1 MHLTAF
7 FVSFFKNY
15 NQRMN
20 RKNGDFLSYDEKYM
34 RLAMQLAGNAIG
46 RTSPN
51 PLVGAVIVKDNR
63 VVGCGW
69 HRKAGTPHAEVHA
82 LNQAGELAQGAD
94 VYVTLEPCAHYGKTP
109 PCAKALVE
117 AKVKNVYGGLLDVNP
132 KVAGKGFKILEDA
145 GIHVEYG
152 FLQDE
157 LRKQNEVF
165 FKWIEHKKPFVVLKA
180 AMTLDGKIATATGQS
195 KWITNETSRA
205 YGYKLRDIYDGI
217 MVGINTVIE
226 DNPMLTARVDGGK
239 NPIRIVVDSSLKIDI
254 NANVVQDKSAKT
266 IVATTD
272 KADKDKILKLQ
283 AQNVDVIVVDKDEND
298 KVDIEKLLNI
308 LGQQN
313 ICSILVEGGA
323 TLSGSF
329 VAKKLVDKVYFFIAP
344 KIVGGKEAKT
354 PVAGTGILNLQEA
367 LALKDIQIEKLEED
381 ILIIGR
387 VDKDK
392 V

>member
-1 MHLTAF
+1 
-7 FVSFFKNY
+7 
-15 NQRMN
+15 MN

-82 LNQAGELAQGAD
+82 LNQAGELAQSAD
-94 VYVTLEPCAHYGKTP
+94 VYVTLEPCAYYGKTP

-266 IVATTD
+266 IIATTD

-283 AQNVDVIVVDKDEND
+283 AQDVDVIVVDKDKND
-298 KVDIEKLLNI
+298 KVDIEKLLDI

>member
-1 MHLTAF
+1 
-7 FVSFFKNY
+7 
-15 NQRMN
+15 MN
-20 RKNGDFLSYDEKYM
+20 RKNGDFLSYDE
-34 RLAMQLAGNAIG
+34 
-46 RTSPN
+46 
-51 PLVGAVIVKDNR
+51 
-63 VVGCGW
+63 
-69 HRKAGTPHAEVHA
+69 KAGTPHAEVHA

-109 PCAKALVE
+109 PCSKALVE

-165 FKWIEHKKPFVVLKA
+165 FKWIEHKKPFIVLKA

-283 AQNVDVIVVDKDEND
+283 AQDVDVIVVDKDD
-298 KVDIEKLLNI
+298 KVDIEKLLDI

-354 PVAGTGILNLQEA
+354 PVAGIGILNLQEA

>member
-1 MHLTAF
+1 
-7 FVSFFKNY
+7 
-15 NQRMN
+15 MN

-239 NPIRIVVDSSLKIDI
+239 NPIRIVVDSSLRIDI

-266 IVATTD
+266 IIATTD

-283 AQNVDVIVVDKDEND
+283 AQDVDVIVVDKDEND
-298 KVDIEKLLNI
+298 KVDIEKLLDI

-323 TLSGSF
+323 TLNGSF

-367 LALKDIQIEKLEED
+367 LSLKDIQIEKLEED

>member
-1 MHLTAF
+1 
-7 FVSFFKNY
+7 
-15 NQRMN
+15 MN

-63 VVGCGW
+63 VVGYGW

-165 FKWIEHKKPFVVLKA
+165 FKWIEHKKPFIVLKA

-239 NPIRIVVDSSLKIDI
+239 NPIRIVVDSSLRIDI

-283 AQNVDVIVVDKDEND
+283 AQDVDVIVVDKDEND
-298 KVDIEKLLNI
+298 KVDIEKLLDI

>member
-1 MHLTAF
+1 
-7 FVSFFKNY
+7 
-15 NQRMN
+15 MN

-109 PCAKALVE
+109 PCSKALVE

-165 FKWIEHKKPFVVLKA
+165 FKWIEHKKPFIVLKA

-283 AQNVDVIVVDKDEND
+283 AQDVDVIVVDKDEND
-298 KVDIEKLLNI
+298 KVDIEKLLDI

-344 KIVGGKEAKT
+344 RIVGGKEAKT

>member
-1 MHLTAF
+1 
-7 FVSFFKNY
+7 
-15 NQRMN
+15 MN

-34 RLAMQLAGNAIG
+34 KLAMQLAGNAIG

-266 IVATTD
+266 IIATTD

-283 AQNVDVIVVDKDEND
+283 AQDVDVIVVDKDKND
-298 KVDIEKLLNI
+298 KVDIEKLLDI

-367 LALKDIQIEKLEED
+367 LALKDIQIGKLEED

>member
-1 MHLTAF
+1 
-7 FVSFFKNY
+7 
-15 NQRMN
+15 MN

-34 RLAMQLAGNAIG
+34 RFAMQLAGNAIG

-266 IVATTD
+266 IIATTD

-283 AQNVDVIVVDKDEND
+283 AQDVDVIVVDKDKND
-298 KVDIEKLLNI
+298 KVDIEKLLDI

-344 KIVGGKEAKT
+344 KIIGGKEAKT

>member
-1 MHLTAF
+1 
-7 FVSFFKNY
+7 
-15 NQRMN
+15 MN

-109 PCAKALVE
+109 PCSKALVE

-165 FKWIEHKKPFVVLKA
+165 FKWIEHKKPFIVLKA

-283 AQNVDVIVVDKDEND
+283 AQDVDVIVVDKDEND
-298 KVDIEKLLNI
+298 KVDIEKLLDI

-354 PVAGTGILNLQEA
+354 PVAGIGILNLQEA
-367 LALKDIQIEKLEED
+367 LALKDIKIEKLEED

>member
-1 MHLTAF
+1 
-7 FVSFFKNY
+7 
-15 NQRMN
+15 MN

-109 PCAKALVE
+109 PCSKALVE

-266 IVATTD
+266 IIATTD

-283 AQNVDVIVVDKDEND
+283 AQDVDVIVVDKDKND
-298 KVDIEKLLNI
+298 KVDIEKLLDI

-367 LALKDIQIEKLEED
+367 LALKDIQVEKLDED

>member
-1 MHLTAF
+1 
-7 FVSFFKNY
+7 
-15 NQRMN
+15 MN

-34 RLAMQLAGNAIG
+34 RFAMQLAGNAIG

-239 NPIRIVVDSSLKIDI
+239 NPIRIVIDSSLKIDI

-266 IVATTD
+266 IIATTD

-283 AQNVDVIVVDKDEND
+283 AQDVDVIVVDKDEND
-298 KVDIEKLLNI
+298 KVDIEKLLDI
-308 LGQQN
+308 LGQKN

-344 KIVGGKEAKT
+344 KIIGGKEAKT

>member
-1 MHLTAF
+1 
-7 FVSFFKNY
+7 
-15 NQRMN
+15 MN

-266 IVATTD
+266 IIATTD

-283 AQNVDVIVVDKDEND
+283 AQDVDVIVVDKDKND
-298 KVDIEKLLNI
+298 KVDIEKLLDI

-329 VAKKLVDKVYFFIAP
+329 VAKKLVDKVDFFIAP
-344 KIVGGKEAKT
+344 KIIGGKEAKT

-381 ILIIGR
+381 VLIIGR

>member
-1 MHLTAF
+1 
-7 FVSFFKNY
+7 
-15 NQRMN
+15 MN

-109 PCAKALVE
+109 PCSKALVE

-165 FKWIEHKKPFVVLKA
+165 FKWIEHKKPFIVLKA

-283 AQNVDVIVVDKDEND
+283 AQDVDVIVVDKDEND
-298 KVDIEKLLNI
+298 KVDIEKLLDI
-308 LGQQN
+308 LGQKN

-344 KIVGGKEAKT
+344 KIIGGKEAKT

-367 LALKDIQIEKLEED
+367 LALKDIQIEKLKED

>member
-1 MHLTAF
+1 
-7 FVSFFKNY
+7 
-15 NQRMN
+15 MN

-117 AKVKNVYGGLLDVNP
+117 AKVKNVYGGLLDVNL

-165 FKWIEHKKPFVVLKA
+165 FKWIEHKKPFIVLKA

-283 AQNVDVIVVDKDEND
+283 AQDVDVIVVDKDEKD
-298 KVDIEKLLNI
+298 KVDIEKLLDI

-344 KIVGGKEAKT
+344 KIIGGKEAKT

-367 LALKDIQIEKLEED
+367 LALKDIKIEKLEED

>member
-1 MHLTAF
+1 
-7 FVSFFKNY
+7 
-15 NQRMN
+15 MN

-226 DNPMLTARVDGGK
+226 DNPMLTARVNGGK

-272 KADKDKILKLQ
+272 KANKDKILKLQ
-283 AQNVDVIVVDKDEND
+283 AQDVDVIVVDKDKND
-298 KVDIEKLLNI
+298 KVDIEKLLDI

-329 VAKKLVDKVYFFIAP
+329 VARKLVDKVYFFIAP

>member
-1 MHLTAF
+1 
-7 FVSFFKNY
+7 
-15 NQRMN
+15 MN

-165 FKWIEHKKPFVVLKA
+165 FKWIEHKKPFIVLKA

-283 AQNVDVIVVDKDEND
+283 AQDVDVIVVDKDEKD
-298 KVDIEKLLNI
+298 KVDIEKLLDI

-344 KIVGGKEAKT
+344 KIIGGKEAKT

>member
-1 MHLTAF
+1 
-7 FVSFFKNY
+7 
-15 NQRMN
+15 MN

-165 FKWIEHKKPFVVLKA
+165 FKWIEHKKTFIILKA

-266 IVATTD
+266 IIATTD

-283 AQNVDVIVVDKDEND
+283 AQDVDVIVVDKDEND
-298 KVDIEKLLNI
+298 KVDIEKLLDI

-344 KIVGGKEAKT
+344 KIIGGKEAKT

-367 LALKDIQIEKLEED
+367 LTLKDIKIEKLEED

>member
-1 MHLTAF
+1 
-7 FVSFFKNY
+7 
-15 NQRMN
+15 MN

-165 FKWIEHKKPFVVLKA
+165 FKWIEHKKPFIVLKA
-180 AMTLDGKIATATGQS
+180 AMTLDGKIATAIGQS

-254 NANVVQDKSAKT
+254 NANVVQNKSAKT
-266 IVATTD
+266 IIATTD

-283 AQNVDVIVVDKDEND
+283 AQDVDVIVVDKDEND
-298 KVDIEKLLNI
+298 KVDIEKLLDI
-308 LGQQN
+308 LGQKN

-329 VAKKLVDKVYFFIAP
+329 VARKLVDKVYFFIAP

>member
-1 MHLTAF
+1 
-7 FVSFFKNY
+7 
-15 NQRMN
+15 MN

-69 HRKAGTPHAEVHA
+69 HRKAGTPHAHAEVHA

-165 FKWIEHKKPFVVLKA
+165 FKWIEHKKPFIVLKA

-283 AQNVDVIVVDKDEND
+283 AQDVDVIVVDKDKND
-298 KVDIEKLLNI
+298 KVDIEKLLDI

>member
-1 MHLTAF
+1 
-7 FVSFFKNY
+7 
-15 NQRMN
+15 MN

-165 FKWIEHKKPFVVLKA
+165 FKWIEHKKPFIVLKA

-195 KWITNETSRA
+195 KWITNEISRA

-266 IVATTD
+266 IIATTD

-283 AQNVDVIVVDKDEND
+283 AQDVDVIVVDKDKND
-298 KVDIEKLLNI
+298 KVDIEKLLDI

>member
-1 MHLTAF
+1 
-7 FVSFFKNY
+7 
-15 NQRMN
+15 MN

-69 HRKAGTPHAEVHA
+69 HRKSGTPHAEVHA

-109 PCAKALVE
+109 PCSKALVE

-165 FKWIEHKKPFVVLKA
+165 FKWIEHKKPFIVLKA

-226 DNPMLTARVDGGK
+226 DNTMLTARVDGGK

-283 AQNVDVIVVDKDEND
+283 AQDVDVIVVDKDEND
-298 KVDIEKLLNI
+298 KVDIEKLLDI

-367 LALKDIQIEKLEED
+367 LSLKDIQIEKLKED

>member
-1 MHLTAF
+1 
-7 FVSFFKNY
+7 
-15 NQRMN
+15 MN

-180 AMTLDGKIATATGQS
+180 AMTLDGKIATTTGQS

-283 AQNVDVIVVDKDEND
+283 AQDVDVIVVDKDEND
-298 KVDIEKLLNI
+298 KVDIEKLLDI

-329 VAKKLVDKVYFFIAP
+329 VAKKLVDKVYFFIAL

>member
-1 MHLTAF
+1 
-7 FVSFFKNY
+7 
-15 NQRMN
+15 MN

-145 GIHVEYG
+145 DIHVEYG

-266 IVATTD
+266 IIATTD

-283 AQNVDVIVVDKDEND
+283 AQDVDVIVVDKDEND
-298 KVDIEKLLNI
+298 KVDIEKLLDI

-329 VAKKLVDKVYFFIAP
+329 VARKLVDKVYFFIAP

>member
-1 MHLTAF
+1 
-7 FVSFFKNY
+7 
-15 NQRMN
+15 MN

-165 FKWIEHKKPFVVLKA
+165 FKWIEHKKPFIVLKA

-254 NANVVQDKSAKT
+254 NANVVQDKSTKT
-266 IVATTD
+266 IIATTD
-272 KADKDKILKLQ
+272 KANKDKILKLQ
-283 AQNVDVIVVDKDEND
+283 AQDVDVIVVDKDEND
-298 KVDIEKLLNI
+298 KVDIEKLLDI

-344 KIVGGKEAKT
+344 KIIGGKEAKT

-381 ILIIGR
+381 VLIIGR

>member
-1 MHLTAF
+1 
-7 FVSFFKNY
+7 
-15 NQRMN
+15 MN

-34 RLAMQLAGNAIG
+34 KLAMQLAGNAIG

-226 DNPMLTARVDGGK
+226 DNPMLTSRVDGGK

-266 IVATTD
+266 IIATTD
-272 KADKDKILKLQ
+272 KANKDKILKLQ
-283 AQNVDVIVVDKDEND
+283 AQDVDVIVVDKDEND
-298 KVDIEKLLNI
+298 KVDIEKLLDILGQQNI
-308 LGQQN
+308 GQQN

>member
-1 MHLTAF
+1 
-7 FVSFFKNY
+7 
-15 NQRMN
+15 MN

-165 FKWIEHKKPFVVLKA
+165 FKWIEHKKPFIVLKA

-254 NANVVQDKSAKT
+254 NANVVQDKSART

-283 AQNVDVIVVDKDEND
+283 AQDVDVIVVDKDEND
-298 KVDIEKLLNI
+298 KVDIEKLLDI

-354 PVAGTGILNLQEA
+354 PVEGTGILNLQEA

>member
-1 MHLTAF
+1 
-7 FVSFFKNY
+7 
-15 NQRMN
+15 MN

-266 IVATTD
+266 IIATTD

-283 AQNVDVIVVDKDEND
+283 AQDVDVIVVDKDEND
-298 KVDIEKLLNI
+298 KVDIEKLLDI
-308 LGQQN
+308 LGQKN

-344 KIVGGKEAKT
+344 KIIGGKEAKT

>member
-1 MHLTAF
+1 
-7 FVSFFKNY
+7 
-15 NQRMN
+15 MN
-20 RKNGDFLSYDEKYM
+20 RKNGDFLSYNEKYM

-165 FKWIEHKKPFVVLKA
+165 FKWIEHKKPFIVLKA

-266 IVATTD
+266 IIATTD
-272 KADKDKILKLQ
+272 KANKDKILKLQ
-283 AQNVDVIVVDKDEND
+283 AQDVDVIVVDKDEND
-298 KVDIEKLLNI
+298 KVDIEKLLDI

-344 KIVGGKEAKT
+344 KIIGGKEAKT

-381 ILIIGR
+381 VLIIGR

>member
-1 MHLTAF
+1 
-7 FVSFFKNY
+7 
-15 NQRMN
+15 MN

-165 FKWIEHKKPFVVLKA
+165 FKWIEHKKPFIVLKA

-226 DNPMLTARVDGGK
+226 DNPMLTVRVDGGK

-266 IVATTD
+266 IIATTD
-272 KADKDKILKLQ
+272 KANKDKILKLQ
-283 AQNVDVIVVDKDEND
+283 AQDVDVIVVDKDEND
-298 KVDIEKLLNI
+298 KVDIEKLLDI

-344 KIVGGKEAKT
+344 KIIGGKKAKT

-381 ILIIGR
+381 VLIIGR

>member
-1 MHLTAF
+1 
-7 FVSFFKNY
+7 
-15 NQRMN
+15 MN

-283 AQNVDVIVVDKDEND
+283 AQDVDVIVVDKDKND
-298 KVDIEKLLNI
+298 KVDIEKLLDI

-367 LALKDIQIEKLEED
+367 LALKDIQFEKLEED

>member
-1 MHLTAF
+1 
-7 FVSFFKNY
+7 
-15 NQRMN
+15 MN

-82 LNQAGELAQGAD
+82 LNKAGELAQGAD

-165 FKWIEHKKPFVVLKA
+165 FKWIEHKKPFIVLKA

-266 IVATTD
+266 IIATTD
-272 KADKDKILKLQ
+272 KANKDKILKLQ
-283 AQNVDVIVVDKDEND
+283 AQDVDVIVVDKDKND
-298 KVDIEKLLNI
+298 KVDIEKLLDI

-329 VAKKLVDKVYFFIAP
+329 VAKKLVDKVDFFIAP

-354 PVAGTGILNLQEA
+354 PVAGTGMLNLQEA

>member
-1 MHLTAF
+1 
-7 FVSFFKNY
+7 
-15 NQRMN
+15 MN

-226 DNPMLTARVDGGK
+226 DNPMLTVRVDGGK

-266 IVATTD
+266 IIATTD
-272 KADKDKILKLQ
+272 KANKDKILKLQ
-283 AQNVDVIVVDKDEND
+283 AQDVDVIVVDKDEND
-298 KVDIEKLLNI
+298 KVDIEKLLDI

-344 KIVGGKEAKT
+344 KIIGGKEAKT

-381 ILIIGR
+381 VLIIGR

>member
-1 MHLTAF
+1 
-7 FVSFFKNY
+7 
-15 NQRMN
+15 MN

-109 PCAKALVE
+109 PCSKALVE

-266 IVATTD
+266 IIATTD

-283 AQNVDVIVVDKDEND
+283 AQDVDVIVVDKDKND
-298 KVDIEKLLNI
+298 KVDIEKLLDI

>member
-1 MHLTAF
+1 
-7 FVSFFKNY
+7 
-15 NQRMN
+15 MN

-266 IVATTD
+266 IIATTD

-283 AQNVDVIVVDKDEND
+283 AQDVDVIVVDKDKND
-298 KVDIEKLLNI
+298 KVDIEKLLDI

-329 VAKKLVDKVYFFIAP
+329 VAKKLVDKVDFFIAP

-354 PVAGTGILNLQEA
+354 PVAGTGILNLQES

>member
-1 MHLTAF
+1 
-7 FVSFFKNY
+7 
-15 NQRMN
+15 MN

-266 IVATTD
+266 IIATTD

-344 KIVGGKEAKT
+344 KIIGGKEAKT

-381 ILIIGR
+381 VLIIGR

>member
-1 MHLTAF
+1 
-7 FVSFFKNY
+7 
-15 NQRMN
+15 MN

-165 FKWIEHKKPFVVLKA
+165 FKWIEHKKPFIVLKA

-239 NPIRIVVDSSLKIDI
+239 NPIRIVVDSSLRIDI

-283 AQNVDVIVVDKDEND
+283 AQDVDVIVVDKDEND
-298 KVDIEKLLNI
+298 KVDIEKLLDI

-344 KIVGGKEAKT
+344 KIIGGKEAKT

>member
-1 MHLTAF
+1 
-7 FVSFFKNY
+7 
-15 NQRMN
+15 MN

-165 FKWIEHKKPFVVLKA
+165 FKWIEDKKPFIVLKA

-239 NPIRIVVDSSLKIDI
+239 NPIRIVVDSSLRIDI

-266 IVATTD
+266 IIATTD

-283 AQNVDVIVVDKDEND
+283 AQDVDVIVVDKDKND
-298 KVDIEKLLNI
+298 KVDIEKLLDI
-308 LGQQN
+308 LGQKN

-344 KIVGGKEAKT
+344 KIIGGKEAKT

>member
-1 MHLTAF
+1 
-7 FVSFFKNY
+7 
-15 NQRMN
+15 MN

-34 RLAMQLAGNAIG
+34 RLAMLLAGNAIG

-239 NPIRIVVDSSLKIDI
+239 NPIRIVVDSSLRIDI

-283 AQNVDVIVVDKDEND
+283 AQDVDVIVVDKDEND
-298 KVDIEKLLNI
+298 KVDIEKLLDI

-354 PVAGTGILNLQEA
+354 PVAGTGILNLQET

>member
-1 MHLTAF
+1 
-7 FVSFFKNY
+7 
-15 NQRMN
+15 MN

-283 AQNVDVIVVDKDEND
+283 AQDVDVIVVDKDEND

>member
-1 MHLTAF
+1 
-7 FVSFFKNY
+7 
-15 NQRMN
+15 MN

-132 KVAGKGFKILEDA
+132 KVVGKGFKILEDA
-145 GIHVEYG
+145 GIYVEYG

-266 IVATTD
+266 IIATTD
-272 KADKDKILKLQ
+272 KADKDKFLKLQ
-283 AQNVDVIVVDKDEND
+283 AQDVDVIVVDKDEND
-298 KVDIEKLLNI
+298 KVDIEKLLDI

-344 KIVGGKEAKT
+344 KIIGGKEAKT

-367 LALKDIQIEKLEED
+367 LTLKDIQIEKLEED

>member
-1 MHLTAF
+1 
-7 FVSFFKNY
+7 
-15 NQRMN
+15 MN

-82 LNQAGELAQGAD
+82 LNQAGELAQGSD
-94 VYVTLEPCAHYGKTP
+94 VYVTLEPCAHYGQTP

-266 IVATTD
+266 IIATTD

-283 AQNVDVIVVDKDEND
+283 AQDVDVIVVDKDEND
-298 KVDIEKLLNI
+298 KVDIEKLLDI